1 MSVNDL
7 IKTQKK
13 LRTVLLVCA
22 VIMTG
27 LAAYF
32 GYDEIA
38 NGNPHRGWIITCM
51 IMAAIGALTCIK
63 LTLNIAR
70 EERGIASVQRII
82 DNSLSYLRT
91 VAEDGDA
98 RLYTVLVLTILD
110 PDLTPEDNALIESIA
125 SPCSLDAEGGSG
137 ELVACGENV
146 VKTLMSRFENPVSGG
161 ASKYFKMTDNE
172 RDLYN
177 QMSRRVMGTESI
189 DNRIKSSDG
198 EA

>member
-38 NGNPHRGWIITCM
+38 NGNPHRGWIIICM

-82 DNSLSYLRT
+82 DSSLSYLRT

-98 RLYTVLVLTILD
+98 RLYTGLVLTIMD
-110 PDLTPEDNALIESIA
+110 HYLTPEDNALIESIA
-125 SPCSLDAEGGSG
+125 SKCSLDAEGGSG